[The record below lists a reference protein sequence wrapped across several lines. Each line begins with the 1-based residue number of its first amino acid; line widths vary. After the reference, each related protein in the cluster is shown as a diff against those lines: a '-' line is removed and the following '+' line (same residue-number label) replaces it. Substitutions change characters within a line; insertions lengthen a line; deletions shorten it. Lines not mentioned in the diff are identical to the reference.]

1 MWSKPR
7 IYAHRAEQF
16 RVTQRDISEEQS
28 WITGPPSD
36 PPKNGCRTFPSAD
49 LARYSISARNL
60 GSTKCLCEQCAWR
73 KVASSGR
80 AARASPADPRP
91 RLYRSHGPRC
101 RRRRG
106 GRPSAGRRRA
116 RPICSHRARSQRW
129 SGSPAARRSSSPSRS
144 SAPSDIGCRGP
155 SNDALQPE
163 PAGVRVWLDS
173 QAIPGSPPVGLMPSF
188 RMFLAA
194 FTSASKI
201 DPQLVQTKRDRLM
214 RLAASTVPQVR
225 LLLD

>member
-163 PAGVRVWLDS
+163 PAGVREHLAAVDLEAFAEQDVSPTDDLVQSGLATSTIFVDLPWLG
-173 QAIPGSPPVGLMPSF
+173 PEGPSF
-188 RMFLAA
+188 CPCGCLLP
-194 FTSASKI
+194 ASG
-201 DPQLVQTKRDRLM
+201 R
-214 RLAASTVPQVR
+214 
-225 LLLD
+225 